1 MPKQIL
7 PKRKKFIFHIILFL
21 VPLFF
26 ITVVYI
32 AYTMHRTTSLYLYVK
47 SKQHGWKG
55 KVHKADQELGLA
67 PIPNSCGAETLPVG
81 DDIPMRY
88 DKDGFRVPMENNN
101 DSENAYPVLLTLG
114 CSFTYGA
121 ATYAKD
127 TYPYLAGKYLGGS
140 TKNAGVCSYGLSQ
153 MVIIAKRLIPRHK
166 PDYVIAQYST
176 WLVDRAAIPFAPSYF
191 FCKLPQPYFV
201 EEGDMLAIQPPV
213 FKTNIMELPIDE
225 YRNPKK
231 DFLDFISFFWN
242 VSLPLFL
249 HDDLHMSAY
258 ILAKAFH
265 LKPEPAKNCDKVIKY
280 VYEEIVRV
288 AEDNGAKVI
297 IVILGNNHQPV
308 QIRNDLFPEKAILVD
323 AHSALLKRLPVVNE
337 QNYLRQYAHWRG
349 DPPILVDIHPN
360 EKAHKIIAE
369 EIVEQIKQNFGAQLN
384 KSMQPNR

>member
-1 MPKQIL
+1 M
-7 PKRKKFIFHIILFL
+7 
-21 VPLFF
+21 
-26 ITVVYI
+26 
-32 AYTMHRTTSLYLYVK
+32 YLYVK

-55 KVHKADQELGLA
+55 KVHKADQKLGLA
-67 PIPNSCGAETLPVG
+67 PIPNSYGAETLPVG

-121 ATYAKD
+121 ITYAKD

-176 WLVDRAAIPFAPSYF
+176 WLVDRALTPFAPSHF
-191 FCKLPQPYFV
+191 GKLPNPYFA
-201 EEGDMLAIQPPV
+201 EGKDTLVIQPPV
-213 FKTNIMELPIDE
+213 FQTKIMELPVDE

-231 DFLDFISFFWN
+231 DFSNFISFFWN
-242 VSLPLFL
+242 VGLPLFL

-258 ILAKAFH
+258 VLAKTFH
-265 LKPEPAKNCDKVIKY
+265 LKPEPAKNLDKVIKY
-280 VYEEIVRV
+280 AYEEIARV

-297 IVILGNNHQPV
+297 IVILGDNHHAV
-308 QIRNDLFPEKAILVD
+308 QIRKNLFPDKAILVD
-323 AHSALLKRLPVVNE
+323 AHSALLKRLPVVDE
-337 QNYLRQYAHWRG
+337 QNYLRQYGHCHG
-349 DPPILVDIHPN
+349 DPPTIVDRHPN

-369 EIVEQIKQNFGAQLN
+369 EIVEQIKQNFGAQFN